1 MKLSKIIYYPSY
13 SKSPL
18 RTVKRFS
25 HDHRTLAIIGA
36 VSLAVL
42 LSRAVAKIIEQSLRK
57 RYSSESQ
64 LLSKAVNLLQSGK
77 VSGASRLINKT
88 LALYP
93 RSTEAM
99 YLKGVVELEKKNYE
113 TAAEYF
119 KKSIN
124 VDTKA
129 GEYLLGLSV
138 SLFHCGKIHE
148 SLVYLKKARELMDKD
163 LFVSYLSENRLTEL
177 ETLMNF
183 ETIEET
189 VYNN

>member
-13 SKSPL
+13 SKSPY
-18 RTVKRFS
+18 RVVKRFS

-64 LLSKAVNLLQSGK
+64 ILSKAVNLLQSGN
-77 VSGASRLINKT
+77 VRGASRLINKT
-88 LALYP
+88 LTLYP

-113 TAAEYF
+113 TASEYF

-148 SLVYLKKARELMDKD
+148 SLVSLKKARELMDKD
-163 LFVSYLSENRLTEL
+163 LFMSYLKENSLTEL
-177 ETLMNF
+177 ETLMNS
-183 ETIEET
+183 EILEET